1 MDWEAIGAVGEILAA
16 IAVLITL
23 GYLAFQARQNSVLI
37 KNTARDATLRDFV
50 DFRLLLFQ
58 NREVAE
64 LYLKGLSGLEQLD
77 DTDTA
82 RFTSGFSILV
92 DGLDGLFSRM
102 KDGTFDQDYEF
113 LNSLLGRIFSSV
125 GAREAWREMKYQHQS
140 EFRAFVD
147 EFLEM
152 GTENPHADG

>member
-1 MDWEAIGAVGEILAA
+1 MDWEAIGAVGEIFAA
-16 IAVLITL
+16 VAVLITL

-37 KNTARDATLRDFV
+37 KNTARDATVRDFV

-64 LYLKGLSGLEQLD
+64 LYLRGLSGLEQLD
-77 DTDTA
+77 ETDTA
-82 RFTSGFSILV
+82 RFNSGLSILI
-92 DGLDGLFSRM
+92 DGLDGLFNRM
-102 KDGTFDQDYEF
+102 KDGTFDQDQEF
-113 LNSLLGRIFSSV
+113 LNNLLERIFSSV
-125 GAREAWREMKYQHQS
+125 GAREAWHVLKVQHQS

-152 GTENPHADG
+152 GTEKPHADG